1 MSVEEIIEWLER
13 QVQKYEVCASCDA
26 LSPLAPKYRDSA
38 RIMRAVIEK
47 LRTHPTAGDNA
58 DKSSDTSA
66 RLAAIKDIPT
76 QRLIEL
82 AVAKAA
88 GLISIL
94 PSAAERA
101 HQDAQP
107 NEPLTLEE
115 LWETHA
121 KPAWLDCKYEKG
133 WGIVGVY
140 EYGRMVCITT
150 LNDTYFIY
158 TNGEYNDLLGA
169 KLYRRPPKES

>member
-1 MSVEEIIEWLER
+1 MSIEEIIEWLER

-38 RIMRAVIEK
+38 RIMRAAIEK
-47 LRTHPTAGDNA
+47 LRTNTPAGDNA
-58 DKSSDTSA
+58 DKNSDTSA

-82 AVAKAA
+82 AMAEAA

-101 HQDAQP
+101 HQDNQP

-115 LWETHA
+115 LRGMYG
-121 KPAWLDCKYEKG
+121 KPVWVEYEDGKDGG
-133 WGIVGVY
+133 WG
-140 EYGRMVCITT
+140 
-150 LNDTYFIY
+150 
-158 TNGEYNDLLGA
+158 LLGIGEITFPA
-169 KLYRRPPKES
+169 GEFCVICEEGFGQSWKAYRRPPKEDER